1 MLESKIGNWEY
12 LTERWTQIPRDNET
26 GPNVAS
32 QIEVANRTVLG
43 VIGGNYTVDL
53 QNKSNSTDNQM
64 WLKSKTMDGFFT
76 LQEEIS
82 KLFLTVENSV
92 TLVIRSKYF
101 NLLIYCT

>member
-43 VIGGNYTVDL
+43 VMSNETDGTQTDKVDL
-53 QNKSNSTDNQM
+53 QNKNESDNQM

-82 KLFLTVENSV
+82 KKFLTVENSV
-92 TLVIRSKYF
+92 TLVIRG
-101 NLLIYCT
+101 T